1 MSRAIANQLFVAFL
15 GRPVDS
21 QWLSATGNMI
31 TNAPGVQTTLGLH
44 QVLYSIAVSEGVY
57 VPGDTA
63 AVYVSKIFKNVFG
76 FAATTQE
83 QTAWASLITN
93 RTISTEAAPWVI
105 FSSYLGSATVPQT
118 YKFAAQYRLVRAD
131 TYTTGLTAADNLA
144 LASTSA
150 GIATARNQL
159 SGLNP
164 SVPLTEAAGTLSL
177 TSTLS
182 SSLSVNL
189 ALDQVTLGTDA
200 LRPRSGNIANAVNVS
215 LTQLTAETTPTS
227 GSAAPTITLTGDD
240 QANVLSTGPFATRFS
255 GAGGNDTIVGNSG
268 TDTIVFSSLFSTNG
282 LDTIQ
287 NFKIGTGGD
296 VLDFSAFLNKTGT
309 ANITVTLAAS
319 TAAKTWA
326 NGDVL
331 IVQGAGLNATTIAA
345 LFAATGTAL
354 LAPTAIGKA
363 VIIASD
369 IVGDAGVWFLVN
381 QTLPT
386 TIEVGELTQVAT
398 LTGINNLQLV
408 ALIAA
413 NFA

>member
-1 MSRAIANQLFVAFL
+1 MIKNISLTACQKGTFMSRAIANQLFVAFL

-44 QVLYSIAVSEGVY
+44 QVLYSIAVSEGGY

-118 YKFAAQYRLVRAD
+118 YKFAAQYRLVLAD

-164 SVPLTEAAGTLSL
+164 SVQLTEAAGTLSL

-287 NFKIGTGGD
+287 NFSVLKQDGDRQHHRHARGEHGRKDLGEWRCADRAGRRIECDDDRSPVCGHRNGTVG
-296 VLDFSAFLNKTGT
+296 
-309 ANITVTLAAS
+309 
-319 TAAKTWA
+319 A
-326 NGDVL
+326 NGYRKSRHHCLGYRRRRWRV
-331 IVQGAGLNATTIAA
+331 VPRQ
-345 LFAATGTAL
+345 
-354 LAPTAIGKA
+354 
-363 VIIASD
+363 SD
-369 IVGDAGVWFLVN
+369 PADHDRSRRIDPSRDADRH
-381 QTLPT
+381 Q
-386 TIEVGELTQVAT
+386 
-398 LTGINNLQLV
+398 
-408 ALIAA
+408 
-413 NFA
+413 